1 MGGYAPTLGII
12 GAVLGLIQ
20 VMVNLEDPAL
30 LGAGIA
36 TAFVATIY
44 GIALANLLLLP
55 LAGKMR
61 QIIDSRSLYQEMMLE
76 GLLFIAEGQ
85 GPKSVQL
92 RLQGYLERSDA
103 KTSPA

>member
-1 MGGYAPTLGII
+1 
-12 GAVLGLIQ
+12 V
-20 VMVNLEDPAL
+20 
-30 LGAGIA
+30 GIA

-61 QIIDSRSLYQEMMLE
+61 HLIDSRTLYQEMMLE
-76 GLLFIAEGQ
+76 GFLLIAEGE

-92 RLQGYLERSDA
+92 RLQGYLERADA
-103 KTSPA
+103 KTPAA